1 MEPTITR
8 FYKILYKGKDV
19 VYVGVTLREINER
32 FREHIFSKSLNLVD
46 YSIIEF
52 DRIEH
57 PLIDSIHIY
66 YEERKKVVEL
76 EKRYIQEEKDKGSV
90 LLNLGPGG
98 EGWGSS
104 IIEKLRKD
112 DFFIKH
118 GSWEGYKEYSRKI
131 RRCYQWV
138 NHWAVHRCS
147 NKCSPWLGSWVLK
160 ETKSKCGTWL
170 YSWVAVKT
178 RNRYYEWLGAWVHQ
192 KTENRCKY
200 WLAHWV
206 DHRKCA

>member
-8 FYKILYKGKDV
+8 FYKILYHNKDV
-19 VYVGVTLREINER
+19 VYVGVTLREVDER
-32 FREHIFSKSLNLVD
+32 FREHILSKSLNPVD

-57 PLIDSIHIY
+57 PLINSILIY

-98 EGWGSS
+98 EGWGTS

-112 DFFIKH
+112 DFFSKH
-118 GSWEGYKEYSRKI
+118 GSWEDYKEYRRKI

-138 NHWAVHRCS
+138 NHWVVHRCS
-147 NKCSPWLGSWVLK
+147 NKCSQWLGSWVLK
-160 ETKSKCGTWL
+160 ETKSKCDTWL

-178 RNRYYEWLGAWVHQ
+178 RNRYYKWLGAWVHQ